1 MSVRTERK
9 AIRYVTLHFQDRRG
23 AASLR
28 YKNRAEI
35 LRVNGSFILYGIVS
49 ALELSGTARTHPELV
64 WLSTIEKQPI
74 QGVWLFFAM
83 FKLLV

>member
-1 MSVRTERK
+1 MGSSPRSNSFTSAMVRMSVRTERK

-49 ALELSGTARTHPELV
+49 AL
-64 WLSTIEKQPI
+64 
-74 QGVWLFFAM
+74 
-83 FKLLV
+83 

>member
-1 MSVRTERK
+1 MVRMSVRTERK

-49 ALELSGTARTHPELV
+49 AL
-64 WLSTIEKQPI
+64 
-74 QGVWLFFAM
+74 
-83 FKLLV
+83 

>member
-1 MSVRTERK
+1 MFVRTARK
-9 AIRYVTLHFQDRRG
+9 AIRNVTLHYQDRRG

-49 ALELSGTARTHPELV
+49 AL
-64 WLSTIEKQPI
+64 
-74 QGVWLFFAM
+74 
-83 FKLLV
+83 

>member
-1 MSVRTERK
+1 MGSSPRSNSFTSAMVWMFVRTARK
-9 AIRYVTLHFQDRRG
+9 AIRNVTLHFQDRRD

-49 ALELSGTARTHPELV
+49 AL
-64 WLSTIEKQPI
+64 
-74 QGVWLFFAM
+74 
-83 FKLLV
+83 

>member
-1 MSVRTERK
+1 MGSSPRSNSFTSAMVRMSVRTERK

-49 ALELSGTARTHPELV
+49 ALELSGTARTYPELV
-64 WLSTIEKQPI
+64 
-74 QGVWLFFAM
+74 
-83 FKLLV
+83 